1 MMNHEEQDPLPHKIR
16 ANSPMTY
23 QQIADAIGTTQQ
35 GAQQLVSR
43 ALIKFKREAAKRNIN
58 LKGFF
63 YD

>member
-1 MMNHEEQDPLPHKIR
+1 
-16 ANSPMTY
+16 MTY